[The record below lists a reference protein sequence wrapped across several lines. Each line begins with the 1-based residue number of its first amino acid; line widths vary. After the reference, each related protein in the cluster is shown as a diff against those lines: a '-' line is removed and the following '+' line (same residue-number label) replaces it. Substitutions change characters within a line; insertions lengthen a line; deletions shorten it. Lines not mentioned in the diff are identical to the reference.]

1 MTARGL
7 GDGVNG
13 MFTLSATRIE
23 LPGNLVDR
31 DGTALPKSGSAYT
44 MLDNEGRRRFLLT
57 LDRPADVRLDAISS
71 QVDTV
76 LRVVGGDVE
85 LTDDDGGN
93 GTNAR
98 LEETLPAGHYTVD
111 VSSLNNGAGLVEVR
125 VQVEGASADGAAA
138 SAARAAAD
146 AAAAVADD
154 AAAAVEA
161 ASR

>member
-1 MTARGL
+1 M
-7 GDGVNG
+7 
-13 MFTLSATRIE
+13 
-23 LPGNLVDR
+23 
-31 DGTALPKSGSAYT
+31 
-44 MLDNEGRRRFLLT
+44 
-57 LDRPADVRLDAISS
+57 RLDAISS

-93 GTNAR
+93 GTNSR

-111 VSSLNNGAGLVEVR
+111 VSSLNNGAGMVEVR
-125 VQVEGASADGAAA
+125 VQVEGASAEGAAA

-154 AAAAVEA
+154 AAAVEA

>member
-1 MTARGL
+1 
-7 GDGVNG
+7 
-13 MFTLSATRIE
+13 
-23 LPGNLVDR
+23 
-31 DGTALPKSGSAYT
+31 
-44 MLDNEGRRRFLLT
+44 MLDNDGRRRFLLS

-93 GTNAR
+93 GTNSR

-111 VSSLNNGAGLVEVR
+111 VSSLNNGAGMEEVR
-125 VQVEGASADGAAA
+125 VQVDGASADGAAA

-146 AAAAVADD
+146 AAAVADD
-154 AAAAVEA
+154 AAAVEA

>member
-1 MTARGL
+1 
-7 GDGVNG
+7 
-13 MFTLSATRIE
+13 
-23 LPGNLVDR
+23 
-31 DGTALPKSGSAYT
+31 
-44 MLDNEGRRRFLLT
+44 
-57 LDRPADVRLDAISS
+57 
-71 QVDTV
+71 
-76 LRVVGGDVE
+76 
-85 LTDDDGGN
+85 DDGGN

-125 VQVEGASADGAAA
+125 VQAEGASADGAAA